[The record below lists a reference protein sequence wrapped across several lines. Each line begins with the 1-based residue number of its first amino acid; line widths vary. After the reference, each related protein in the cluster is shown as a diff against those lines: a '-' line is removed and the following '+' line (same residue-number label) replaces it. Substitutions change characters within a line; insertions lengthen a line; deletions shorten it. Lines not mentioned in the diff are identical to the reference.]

1 MASLPNNIRAI
12 RMRRGF
18 TLEQLAALTP
28 NPRPD
33 VATDLT
39 TIQKLETGKRKLTS
53 DWMIRIAGA
62 LGVEP
67 AELLG
72 VAEAARPLRRV
83 PRVGSIPGGNWKAA
97 IEDPVELIPT
107 TKGGP
112 NTFAL
117 KVEGD
122 SMDLV
127 VEPGTIVFIDPDDRE
142 LVDRKYY
149 AVMRP
154 GGETTF
160 KQFRTEPLRLE
171 PCSRNKAHKTILM
184 GEEPL
189 TTIGRVVGYE
199 GDL

>member
-28 NPRPD
+28 NPRAD